1 MDVTKLLPLGSVV
14 RLKDAEK
21 KLLVVGIAQE
31 SQGRRFDYMGM
42 LYPEGFIGNEYTFLF
57 NHEDI
62 EEVAFIGF
70 IDTEHQMFRSN
81 VNVLLKEQKP
91 AEA

>member
-1 MDVTKLLPLGSVV
+1 MDIAKLLPLGSVV
-14 RLKDAEK
+14 RLKEAEK
-21 KLLVVGIAQE
+21 RLLVVGIVQE
-31 SQGRRFDYMGM
+31 SQGKRFDYMGM

-62 EEVAFIGF
+62 EEVDFIGF

-81 VNVLLKEQKP
+81 VNVLMNEKESVQ
-91 AEA
+91 